1 MRPTDL
7 YNARVTT
14 VFKVTLNGVARAT
27 ILNLIKSQRVLARLA
42 GIFPMNAVTRAASC
56 VMLYCNNSLGF
67 Y

>member
-14 VFKVTLNGVARAT
+14 VFKVTLNVMARAT
-27 ILNLIKSQRVLARLA
+27 ILNLIKSQRARARLA
-42 GIFPMNAVTRAASC
+42 GIFPMNAVTRAAGS
-56 VMLYCNNSLGF
+56 VVFNSLEF